1 MYAYIYSA
9 AEKLL
14 KHREIFRGTVER
26 DSVRFLN
33 LIKRKVF

>member
-14 KHREIFRGTVER
+14 KYREIFRGTVER
-26 DSVRFLN
+26 DCEVPKFN
-33 LIKRKVF
+33 